1 MLRTGGVLLT
11 ALALIASS
19 AVPAVA
25 GEIAPATPTIVT
37 AAAPDLV
44 SDDPAV
50 VSAAH
55 GAQISTELGDV
66 SSRDASSDDASS
78 DAVPPTQDAPS
89 TQSRIAGA
97 AATEAGPPES
107 SYGEVVRVTVS
118 GRFVT
123 PAGAAVRGVNLRAEA
138 IYGDGPGLLA
148 QVTTGADGTFTMHV
162 DTARPFYLLVT
173 PGAGYVAGTLG
184 TDRKILPGNWAEDQ
198 WVLEPVAAVS
208 TLGDVALVA
217 GQQVSGTVAVTGPL
231 SLTEARLQLSADGM
245 QFDLPLS
252 IQTGSTPWS
261 VTVPKGTYRA
271 SVSAYGLG
279 IDAYHGGTSYET
291 AKLIVVNGAV
301 ANIGIGV
308 TVSSRTISG
317 TVRDLKGNPV
327 EGAGVTLN
335 PRPWVAGSLSRSAS
349 TAANGTYTLI
359 NVVPG
364 TYDLSF
370 SSSGPPTYWPGVGS
384 WEDAGTITVTAAS
397 GSLTGRD
404 ATVTAGVRISGTS
417 TDPDG
422 TPREGDTVWF
432 RLAGNDVGSTVTAAD
447 GSYSSYPLA
456 AGEYT
461 VGLSQ
466 AGSTGAPQQWYDGKR
481 SAAEADLVRATT
493 DGTVYDGIDFV
504 AVKGGSIAGTVSF
517 AGGAAV
523 KGATISVFAAHNT
536 FQPVATATTDAQGRY
551 TVKGLNRENYV
562 VKVTSGTSGVVDV
575 WYGATANDPAA
586 TVIELGLDAT
596 FRADVTAVLGGT
608 ISGSLTPSI
617 AGQSYWVSLSK
628 QDGSDQRSIA
638 VPTTDGSA
646 VKWEVSG
653 LTGTWIVSVN
663 GVYWNG
669 SGSADG
675 VTPITALPG
684 KVFGGVDFDLR
695 KNLNVTGAL
704 RTTDGSQ
711 IARVDVTIERQDGEW
726 WNYVDSSYPT
736 GAQFGFSVEPGVYRV
751 RTSGFSPNGDALRE
765 TTTPFTVVAGK
776 PTVLDIATQRGW
788 AVSGRLTDAAT
799 GEPVSGASVRAQ
811 SLVTY
816 STAYGM
822 TQSDGTYR
830 VVVGA
835 PGAWDVV
842 AAEGSATYSA
852 ATRRVTVAG
861 TDLKDITFALAKGQ
875 RVSGRATG
883 ENTTNPLP
891 GIQVDVWNA
900 AGEIVASAT
909 TSGDGTYRTPALA
922 DGTYTVRF
930 VNWNGLY
937 VEEWWK
943 DATTSGTATKIS
955 VAGKPVTAVD
965 ASMRLGGVII
975 GSVLDADGNPLAGAT
990 VGLAS
995 MPDTGIGAFFAP
1007 LTQMFGA
1014 TPGGAILDVETTTDE
1029 HGTYTLPPVEAGSY
1043 GLYVYSPTT
1052 GTTWFDGKKTLHEAD
1067 AVEVSAGGT
1076 VSVSPQLRALASG
1089 EEPRTPEQSISD
1101 EFTIQRQPADVT
1113 VTDGETATFRA
1124 AASGA
1129 TAPTIRWEKRKQ
1141 GAATFT
1147 TIAGA
1152 TDTTLALTGTLADSG
1167 TAVRAVFT
1175 SGGSTKTTD
1184 IATLTVKAKPSV
1196 PKAPTVPV
1204 VSKLQDT
1211 AAQLDWTAP
1220 ASGGSPI
1227 TGYSV
1232 RIYTGGA
1239 LVREIAVTGES
1250 FSLTGL
1256 TAQTTYAASVTAVN
1270 AVGSGVESPRVSFT
1284 TLKPLTVPTAPTA
1297 VSAVPG
1303 DGQAVVSW
1311 KAPTSNGGSAITGY
1325 TVTASPGGAKVT
1337 TTGATTGTVTGLTN
1351 GTAYKFIVTAT
1362 NAVGTSVAS
1371 AVSDAVTPVVAPK
1384 APGAPTAV
1392 SAVAGNGQATVSWK
1406 APTSNGGSAIT
1417 GYTVTASPGGAKV
1430 TTTGATTGTVTGLTN
1445 GTAYTFTVT
1454 AKNAIGT
1461 SVASAASAA
1470 VTPTTAPTAPVAP
1483 TAVSAVAG
1491 NAQATVSWTASASNG
1506 GSAITG
1512 YTVTAQPGGKTATTT
1527 GATTATVTGLA
1538 NGTAYTFTVKAT
1550 NAVGSSAASAASAA
1564 VTPKAAVAAVSR
1576 QSGPGRYET
1585 AVAVSVASFPTA
1597 GVPVVYLANGRDFP
1611 DALAGAAAAGHFGG
1625 PVLLTEPG
1633 ALPPVV
1639 VAELARLKPQKIVI
1653 LGGTGVVSEAV
1664 KKQAGAYTTGG
1675 VTRQSGPGRYE
1686 TAVAVSVA
1694 SFPTAG
1700 APVVYLA
1707 NGRGFPDALAGAAA
1721 AGHFGGPVLLTEP
1734 GALPPVV
1741 AAELARLKPQRIVI
1755 LGGTGVVTE
1764 AVKKQAG
1771 AYTTGGVSR
1780 QSGPGRYE
1788 TAVAV
1793 SAASFPT
1800 AGVPVVY
1807 LANGRDFPDALAGAA
1822 AAGHFGGPVLLTE
1835 PGALPPVVAQE
1846 LARLKPQKIVILG
1859 GTGVVTE
1866 AVKKQAETYVKR

>member
-25 GEIAPATPTIVT
+25 DEIAPATPTIVT
-37 AAAPDLV
+37 AAASDLV

-66 SSRDASSDDASS
+66 SSRDASSDDAS
-78 DAVPPTQDAPS
+78 DAEPPTPDAPAA
-89 TQSRIAGA
+89 QSRIVDA
-97 AATEAGPPES
+97 AATEADPPES

-123 PAGAAVRGVNLRAEA
+123 PAGAAAMGVNLRAEA

-148 QVTTGADGTFTMHV
+148 QITTGANGTFTMNV
-162 DTARPFYLLVT
+162 ETARPFYLLVT
-173 PGAGYVAGTLG
+173 PGAGYVPGTIG
-184 TDRKILPGNWAEDQ
+184 TDRKILPGNWSEGQ

-217 GQQVSGTVAVTGPL
+217 GQQVSGTVTVTGPL
-231 SLTEARLQLSADGM
+231 SPTEARLQLSSDGA
-245 QFDLPLS
+245 QFEQPLS

-261 VTVPKGTYRA
+261 MTVPKGTYRA
-271 SVSAYGLG
+271 SVSAYGPG
-279 IDAYHGGTSYET
+279 IQGYHGGTSYET

-301 ANIGIGV
+301 SNIGIGV
-308 TVSSRTISG
+308 TVNSRTISG

-335 PRPWVAGSLSRSAS
+335 PRPWVPGSLSRSAS

-370 SSSGPPTYWPGVGS
+370 YGSGPVTYWPGVS
-384 WEDAGTITVTAAS
+384 NWADAGTITVTSAS
-397 GSLTGRD
+397 ASLTGHN
-404 ATVTAGVRISGTS
+404 ATVTAGVRITGRS
-417 TDPDG
+417 TNPDG
-422 TPREGDTVWF
+422 TPRQGDSISFT
-432 RLAGNDVGSTVTAAD
+432 RAGSDDVASTVTGAD
-447 GSYSSYPLA
+447 GSYSSYNLP
-456 AGEYT
+456 AGDYT
-461 VGLSQ
+461 VGLSH
-466 AGSTGAPQQWYDGKR
+466 AGSAGAPQQWYDGKR
-481 SAAEADLVRATT
+481 SAAEANTVRATT
-493 DGTVYDGIDFV
+493 DGAVYGGIDFV
-504 AVKGGSIAGTVSF
+504 AVKGGSITGTVSF
-517 AGGAAV
+517 ANGTAV
-523 KGATISVFAAHNT
+523 NGATVSVYAAHDT
-536 FQPVATATTDAQGRY
+536 YQPVATATTDAQGRY
-551 TVKGLNRENYV
+551 AVKGLNRENYV
-562 VKVTSGTSGVVDV
+562 VKVTSGSSGVADV
-575 WYGATANDPAA
+575 WFGASADDPAA
-586 TVIELGLDAT
+586 VVIELGLDAT

-608 ISGSLTPSI
+608 ISGSLTPSV
-617 AGQSYWVSLSK
+617 AGETYWVTLTR
-628 QDGSDQRSIA
+628 QDGSAQRSIA

-646 VKWEVSG
+646 VAWEVSG
-653 LTGTWIVSVN
+653 LTGTWIASVDD
-663 GVYWNG
+663 VYWNG
-669 SGSADG
+669 AGSPDG
-675 VTPITALPG
+675 FTPITVAPG
-684 KVFGGVDFDLR
+684 QVFGGVDIDLR
-695 KNLNVTGAL
+695 KDLNVTGTL
-704 RTTDGSQ
+704 RTTDGSE

-726 WNYVDSSYPT
+726 WNYVDSSYVT
-736 GAQFGFSVEPGVYRV
+736 GTKFGFSVEPGVYRV
-751 RTSGFSPNGDALRE
+751 RTSGYSPNGDALRE
-765 TTTPFTVVAGK
+765 TTTPLTVVAGK
-776 PTVLDIATQRGW
+776 QTVLDITTQRGW
-788 AVSGRLTDAAT
+788 TISGRLTDAAT
-799 GEPVSGASVRAQ
+799 GEPVSGASVRAH

-816 STAYGM
+816 SSAYGT
-822 TQSDGTYR
+822 TQSDGSYR

-842 AAEGSATYSA
+842 AAEGSTTYSA
-852 ATRRVTVAG
+852 ATRRVTLAG
-861 TDLKDITFALAKGQ
+861 TDLTDITFALAKGQ

-909 TSGDGTYRTPALA
+909 TAGDGTYRTPALA

-943 DATTSGTATKIS
+943 DATTSTSATKIS

-975 GSVLDADGNPLAGAT
+975 GSVLNADGDPLAGAT
-990 VGLAS
+990 VGLATL
-995 MPDTGIGAFFAP
+995 PDTGIGAFIAP

-1014 TPGGAILDVETTTDE
+1014 TPGGTILDVETTTDAD
-1029 HGTYTLPPVEAGSY
+1029 GTYTLPPVEAGSY

-1052 GTTWFDGKKTLHEAD
+1052 GTTWFDGKKTLSEAD

-1076 VSVSPQLRALASG
+1076 VSVPLQLRALASE

-1129 TAPTIRWEKRKQ
+1129 TAPTIRWEKRKS
-1141 GAATFT
+1141 GASAFT

-1152 TDTTLALTGTLADSG
+1152 TDSTLALTGTLADSG
-1167 TAVRAVFT
+1167 TAFRAVFT
-1175 SGGSTKTTD
+1175 SDGATKTTD
-1184 IATLTVKAKPSV
+1184 IATLTVMAKPAV

-1204 VSKLQDT
+1204 VSKLQDA

-1297 VSAVPG
+1297 VSVVPG

-1351 GTAYKFIVTAT
+1351 GTAYKFLVTAT
-1362 NAVGTSVAS
+1362 NAVGTSVPS
-1371 AVSDAVTPVVAPK
+1371 AVSEAVTPVAAPK

-1392 SAVAGNGQATVSWK
+1392 TAVAGNGQATVSWK
-1406 APTSNGGSAIT
+1406 APASNGGSAIT

-1430 TTTGATTGTVTGLTN
+1430 TTTSATTGTVTGLTN

-1491 NAQATVSWTASASNG
+1491 NAQATVSWTASVSNG

-1639 VAELARLKPQKIVI
+1639 AAELARLKPQKIVI
-1653 LGGTGVVSEAV
+1653 LG
-1664 KKQAGAYTTGG
+1664 
-1675 VTRQSGPGRYE
+1675 
-1686 TAVAVSVA
+1686 
-1694 SFPTAG
+1694 
-1700 APVVYLA
+1700 
-1707 NGRGFPDALAGAAA
+1707 
-1721 AGHFGGPVLLTEP
+1721 
-1734 GALPPVV
+1734 
-1741 AAELARLKPQRIVI
+1741 
-1755 LGGTGVVTE
+1755 
-1764 AVKKQAG
+1764 
-1771 AYTTGGVSR
+1771 
-1780 QSGPGRYE
+1780 
-1788 TAVAV
+1788 
-1793 SAASFPT
+1793 
-1800 AGVPVVY
+1800 
-1807 LANGRDFPDALAGAA
+1807 
-1822 AAGHFGGPVLLTE
+1822 
-1835 PGALPPVVAQE
+1835 
-1846 LARLKPQKIVILG
+1846 
-1859 GTGVVTE
+1859 
-1866 AVKKQAETYVKR
+1866 